1 MVGEKG
7 EITFIVKK
15 WRVAVLPIVLMS
27 LYAVLSVIVWVLD
40 DPYTEAR
47 FIGMCIIVVPF
58 IGVYVV
64 YTAYWLT
71 TTEPVFTINDQGL
84 YDNTSPN
91 GLGLIMWEE
100 IKYMYVQKSR
110 IGKGS
115 LIIVPQN
122 YDVILSRQDRSK
134 RLFVKFSNVGF
145 LPNFLVVSP
154 VMLSTTMEELLTHIR
169 LYHEVLPEKPSFTG
183 FS

>member
-1 MVGEKG
+1 MGSGSASPIPGLPVVKGVPSLLASVSLFGVPSAVMSLLVNLLWSNAIIDEKG
-7 EITFIVKK
+7 EIIFIVKK
-15 WRVAVLPIVLMS
+15 WRLAVLPIVLTS
-27 LYAVLSVIVWVLD
+27 LYAALSVIVWMLG

-47 FIGMCIIVVPF
+47 FTGMCIIVVPF

-122 YDVILSRQDRSK
+122 Y
-134 RLFVKFSNVGF
+134 G
-145 LPNFLVVSP
+145 
-154 VMLSTTMEELLTHIR
+154 
-169 LYHEVLPEKPSFTG
+169 TG
-183 FS
+183 NN